1 MDKLKVRVNAKLNMT
16 LDVLGNFGRGYHN
29 LDMTMISIGV
39 FDIVEVCKADTIS
52 VFMDYKE
59 CDESNT
65 AYKVAKIC
73 NEEYGLPPVKIE
85 IVKGIPFGGGVG
97 GSSADASA
105 TLYCMQKLFGLS
117 DSNAKLIATRVG
129 SDVNFMLKGG
139 FCRAT
144 GKGDDLSPLP
154 FKEYSLVVAKSK
166 TSAVTK
172 EVFDNFDKI
181 GVVTDF
187 TKKFVNALGN
197 GSELQFIGNGLQS
210 VTQSL
215 CEDMTKVIEVLSKYS
230 HYVCM
235 SGSGTCVFA
244 IMENMNDAN
253 LLADRL
259 NGKMNYIKACTTL
272 PYGIKEC

>member
-1 MDKLKVRVNAKLNMT
+1 MNAKLNMT
-16 LDVLGNFGRGYHN
+16 LDVVGDFGKGYHN
-29 LDMTMISIGV
+29 LDMTMISIGI

-52 VFMDYKE
+52 VFMDNKE

-73 NEEYGLPPVKIE
+73 NEEYGLPSVKIE
-85 IVKGIPFGGGVG
+85 ITKGIPFGGGLG

-105 TLYCMQKLFGLS
+105 TLYCMQKLFGLIDS
-117 DSNAKLIATRVG
+117 DAKAIATRVG
-129 SDVNFMLKGG
+129 SDVNFMLNGG

-154 FKEYSLVVAKSK
+154 FKEYPLVIARSK

-172 EVFDNFDKI
+172 EVFDTFDKM
-181 GVVTDF
+181 GVVTDY
-187 TKKFVNALGN
+187 TEKFVNALDN
-197 GSELQFIGNGLQS
+197 GRELQFIGNGLQS
-210 VTQSL
+210 VTETL
-215 CEDMTKVIEVLSKYS
+215 CEDMVKVIEVLNKYS
-230 HYVCM
+230 NYVCM

-244 IMENMNDAN
+244 VMENMNDAN

-259 NGKMNYIKACTTL
+259 KGKINYVKACTTL